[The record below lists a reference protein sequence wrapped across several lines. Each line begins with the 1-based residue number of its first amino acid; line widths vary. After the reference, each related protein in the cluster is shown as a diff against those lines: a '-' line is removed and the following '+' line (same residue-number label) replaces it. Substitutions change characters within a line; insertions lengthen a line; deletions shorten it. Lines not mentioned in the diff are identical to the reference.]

1 MGEWQEVHGSM
12 SLRGNTAIV
21 GIGETP
27 VDRLG
32 RRPGERRRTIPE
44 YLTWAARLA
53 LEDAG
58 LERKDFDGQGLAA
71 IYTTNYLQPFW
82 PEETASIL
90 GITPALSLA
99 SANGGAGSVSAL
111 GQAAAAIQSGLVER
125 VLCVAAS
132 AAFVETH
139 NGVEP
144 RDTRDFEVPYGL
156 MGANSAIALVM
167 RRHMYEYGTT
177 LEALG
182 NIAVTARYHASLNP
196 NAYLRKPLTL
206 EDYKTSRLVADPVR
220 LLDCVL
226 PANGGKAFILTS
238 AVKAAAMP
246 RKPVYLMGFGEQ
258 DNPSYGPRTHSD
270 ALMMGIRDA
279 GARAFHMAGVTPGD
293 MDFAE
298 LYDDYVIIELMQIE
312 DLGFCDKGDVE
323 YFESTDFSLTGTLPI
338 QTGGGM
344 INCGQ
349 PSTAGGMVHILEAVT
364 QLRGDGGARQVA
376 NARTGVVT
384 GLGGLPY
391 GKNLGSTAVAILSN
405 GTGHS
410 SG

>member
-1 MGEWQEVHGSM
+1 M
-12 SLRGNTAIV
+12 SIRGRTAIV

-53 LEDAG
+53 MEDAG
-58 LERKDFDGQGLAA
+58 LERKDFDGQGLTA

-90 GITPALSLA
+90 GIAPGLALA
-99 SANGGAGSVSAL
+99 NANGGAATVSAL
-111 GQAAAAIQSGLVER
+111 GQAAAAIQAGLVER

-139 NGVEP
+139 PGVEP
-144 RDTRDFEVPYGL
+144 RDNRDFEMPYGL

-206 EDYKTSRLVADPVR
+206 EDYRNSRRVADPVR
-220 LLDCVL
+220 LLDCVM

-238 AVKAAAMP
+238 AQEAVAMRG
-246 RKPVYLMGFGEQ
+246 RKPAYLMGFGEQ
-258 DNPSYGPRTHSD
+258 VNPSYGPRTHSN
-270 ALMMGIRDA
+270 ALMMGVKDA
-279 GARAFHMAGVTPGD
+279 GARAFDMAGVTHGD
-293 MDFAE
+293 IDFAE
-298 LYDDYVIIELMQIE
+298 LYDDYVIIELMQME
-312 DLGFCDKGDVE
+312 DLGFCEKGDTR
-323 YFESTDFSLTGTLPI
+323 YFETTDFTFRGALPI

-364 QLRGDGGARQVA
+364 QLRGDGGERQVA
-376 NARTGVVT
+376 NARTGLVT

-405 GTGHS
+405 DNG
-410 SG
+410 

>member
-1 MGEWQEVHGSM
+1 M
-12 SLRGNTAIV
+12 SIRGNTAIV

-53 LEDAG
+53 MEDAG

-90 GITPALSLA
+90 GITPGLSMA
-99 SANGGAGSVSAL
+99 SANGGAATVSAL

-132 AAFVETH
+132 ATFVENH

-144 RDTRDFEVPYGL
+144 RDVRDHEVPYGL
-156 MGANSAIALVM
+156 MGANSGIALVM
-167 RRHMYEYGTT
+167 RRHMHQYGTT
-177 LEALG
+177 LDALG

-196 NAYLRKPLTL
+196 NSYLKKPLTL
-206 EDYKTSRLVADPVR
+206 EDYKTSRMVADPVR
-220 LLDCVL
+220 LLDCVM

-238 AVKAAAMP
+238 ADKAATMP
-246 RKPVYLMGFGEQ
+246 RKPVYLMGYGEQ

-270 ALMMGIRDA
+270 ATIMGIKDA
-279 GARAFHMAGVTPGD
+279 GARAFDMAGATPAD

-298 LYDDYVIIELMQIE
+298 LYDDYVVIELMQIE
-312 DLGFCDKGDVE
+312 DLGFCEKGDTK
-323 YFESTDFSLTGTLPI
+323 YFESTDFSFKGTLPI

-349 PSTAGGMVHILEAVT
+349 PSTAGGMIHILEAVT
-364 QLRGDGGARQVA
+364 QLRGGGGARQVP

-405 GTGHS
+405 ETGNS
-410 SG
+410 NG

>member
-1 MGEWQEVHGSM
+1 MSIRGS
-12 SLRGNTAIV
+12 TAIA

-58 LERKDFDGQGLAA
+58 LERKDFDGQGLVAV
-71 IYTTNYLQPFW
+71 YTTNYLQPFW

-90 GITPALSLA
+90 GITPGLSIA
-99 SANGGAGSVSAL
+99 SANGGAATVSAL

-132 AAFVETH
+132 ATFVENH

-144 RDTRDFEVPYGL
+144 RDVRDFEVPYGL
-156 MGANSAIALVM
+156 MGANSGIALVM
-167 RRHMYEYGTT
+167 RRHMHEYGTT
-177 LEALG
+177 LDALG
-182 NIAVTARYHASLNP
+182 NIAVTARHHASLNP
-196 NAYLRKPLTL
+196 NSYLRKPMTL

-220 LLDCVL
+220 LLDCVM

-238 AVKAAAMP
+238 AEEARARQR

-270 ALMMGIRDA
+270 ALAMGIRDA
-279 GARAFHMAGVTPGD
+279 GARAFDMAGAGPRD
-293 MDFAE
+293 MDFAQ
-298 LYDDYVIIELMQIE
+298 LYDDYVIIELMQME
-312 DLGFCDKGDVE
+312 DLGFCEKGDVG
-323 YFESTDFSLTGTLPI
+323 YFESTDFSFKGTLPI

-349 PSTAGGMVHILEAVT
+349 PSTAGGMIHILEAVT
-364 QLRGDGGARQVA
+364 QLRGDGGARQVPG
-376 NARTGVVT
+376 ARTGVVT

-391 GKNLGSTAVAILSN
+391 GKNLGSTAVAVLSN
-405 GTGHS
+405 DTGGS
-410 SG
+410 RG

>member
-1 MGEWQEVHGSM
+1 MSIRGS
-12 SLRGNTAIV
+12 TAII

-44 YLTWAARLA
+44 YLARAARLA
-53 LEDAG
+53 MEDAG
-58 LERKDFDGQGLAA
+58 LERRDFDGQGLAA

-82 PEETASIL
+82 PEEAASIL
-90 GITPALSLA
+90 GVAPALSLA
-99 SANGGAGSVSAL
+99 SANGGASAVSAL
-111 GQAAAAIQSGLVER
+111 GQAAAAIHGGLVDR

-139 NGVEP
+139 PGVEP

-167 RRHMYEYGTT
+167 RRHMHEYGTT
-177 LEALG
+177 LDALG

-206 EDYKTSRLVADPVR
+206 EEYGNSRLVADPVR
-220 LLDCVL
+220 LLDCVM
-226 PANGGKAFILTS
+226 PANGGKAFILAS
-238 AVKAAAMP
+238 AAEARARQR

-270 ALMMGIRDA
+270 ALVMGVKDA
-279 GARAFHMAGVTPGD
+279 GARAFAMAGVTRAD
-293 MDFAE
+293 VDFAE
-298 LYDDYVIIELMQIE
+298 LYDDYVIIELMQVE
-312 DLGFCDKGDVE
+312 DLGFCDKGDVR
-323 YFESTDFSLTGTLPI
+323 YFETTDFSCKGALPI

-349 PSTAGGMVHILEAVT
+349 PSTAGGMIHILEAVT
-364 QLRGDGGARQVA
+364 QLRGDGGERQVPD
-376 NARTGVVT
+376 ARTGLVT

-391 GKNLGSTAVAILSN
+391 GKNLGSTAVALLGN
-405 GTGHS
+405 DHG
-410 SG
+410 